1 MVEGLNPV
9 CVPALQMK
17 HAFTMP
23 CILLVQERSNL
34 HGSKTQ
40 HDDKYYTFAKPLR
53 MLQLLQGFVT
63 GFYLDGTLENS
74 KVIQGGNLCVCPV
87 TMRIIHV
94 YVMSTRQS
102 TCTCISIFKFPCY
115 IYLVVVNDIGDSPS
129 KISSITA
136 THLHAPVQ
144 MDFCTFLWRYIKY
157 TS

>member
-23 CILLVQERSNL
+23 RILKRSNL

-40 HDDKYYTFAKPLR
+40 HDDKYYTFAKSLC

-87 TMRIIHV
+87 TMRVIHV
-94 YVMSTRQS
+94 HVHEYKTKYMYIC

-129 KISSITA
+129 KISAITA

-144 MDFCTFLWRYIKY
+144 MDFCTFLWRY